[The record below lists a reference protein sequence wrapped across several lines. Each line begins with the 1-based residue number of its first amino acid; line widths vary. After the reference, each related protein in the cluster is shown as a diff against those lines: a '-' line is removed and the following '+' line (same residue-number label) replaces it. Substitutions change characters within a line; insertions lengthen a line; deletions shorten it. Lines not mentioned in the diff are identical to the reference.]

1 MFISQ
6 ETVLSIVAAL
16 SLDFIVSP
24 ISAQPNTRVFGF
36 IQPTSLKPIL

>member
-24 ISAQPNTRVFGF
+24 ISAQPNTHVFGF
-36 IQPTSLKPIL
+36 IQPTSLKPVL